1 MAPAISTVAVNPGI
15 YAAATG
21 GERRAGRFS
30 KVRAVRNAADP
41 STTKRKKD
49 YKTTKTAAARL
60 THCAPPS
67 LTQASQRS
75 SAPKVAPGGEF
86 YPLYTPASRLP
97 RRSRPNKASGSRPE
111 PLDNLPGKIWIK
123 KLTASPPPLPSIIR
137 RPSRPLPPSRR
148 GWTFRLVRNRPY
160 LHRHRRRRER
170 GPGARSRREPAS
182 RDALPGYPRPQLFRG
197 SHHAQEDR

>member
-1 MAPAISTVAVNPGI
+1 MDEGCECENKGGRFSPTRGHSGSTATRDTLQMAPAISTVAVNPGI

-86 YPLYTPASRLP
+86 YPLFTPASRLP

-111 PLDNLPGKIWIK
+111 PLDNLPGKI
-123 KLTASPPPLPSIIR
+123 
-137 RPSRPLPPSRR
+137 
-148 GWTFRLVRNRPY
+148 G
-160 LHRHRRRRER
+160 
-170 GPGARSRREPAS
+170 
-182 RDALPGYPRPQLFRG
+182 
-197 SHHAQEDR
+197 